1 METKETK
8 KREFYAV
15 LTTITDTKSTVTLLG
30 KVMAETKPDNE
41 FKFTNRADYYK
52 DYFSTKE
59 EAERFIEVNDIR

>member
-30 KVMAETKPDNE
+30 KVMAEAKPENE
-41 FKFTNRADYYK
+41 FKSTNRADYYK
-52 DYFSTKE
+52 DYFNTKE
-59 EAERFIEVNDIR
+59 EAEKFMNENDIR